1 MRFILNW
8 PIENSS
14 TGVGLKFSLVEG
26 SIFIII
32 FIAITILVANFTY
45 LFVEKKFYKKLK

>member
-14 TGVGLKFSLVEG
+14 TGVRLKFSLVEG